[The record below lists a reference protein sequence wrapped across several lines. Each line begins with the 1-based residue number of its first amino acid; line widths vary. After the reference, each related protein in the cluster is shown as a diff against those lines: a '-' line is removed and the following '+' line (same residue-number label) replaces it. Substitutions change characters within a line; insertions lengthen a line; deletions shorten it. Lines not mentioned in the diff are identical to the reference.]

1 MIKEYWVEFLCY
13 TSFMLGL
20 CLGAGDP
27 GLSPELTTSG
37 KVRPIGGLETRFGK
51 WNIASTLLKRE
62 GLSRPRS

>member
-1 MIKEYWVEFLCY
+1 
-13 TSFMLGL
+13 MLGL
-20 CLGAGDP
+20 CLRAGDP
-27 GLSPELTTSG
+27 GLSPELTTSGKVTPSG